1 MTFHSLVVAHSHPDR
16 QIHVISIGCLEDD
29 MKISDKS
36 KVICVYFSWK
46 SRTNQSRCIC
56 QCYSKTTFSIRIS
69 HLNFLLLILATLG
82 TEFFFLNQLPP
93 ARGSWFQPVSGQLLT
108 TRQKHYLQLPS
119 SSLQTSISHI
129 HPPLLT
135 LNTDLTPNPY
145 NNAFQICSLPKNT

>member
-82 TEFFFLNQLPP
+82 TEFFFFK
-93 ARGSWFQPVSGQLLT
+93 ST
-108 TRQKHYLQLPS
+108 S
-119 SSLQTSISHI
+119 SSQRKLISARIWSTTHHQTKTLSPATELQF
-129 HPPLLT
+129 
-135 LNTDLTPNPY
+135 TDLDQPY
-145 NNAFQICSLPKNT
+145 SSTSTNTQH